1 MWNRWKGGS
10 FMKYVLGVDLGTSAT
25 KTILVDE
32 NGVTKTSAEYAY
44 PMYQP
49 QNGWAEQDPH
59 DWKKAVLETI
69 AKVVKE
75 AGVKAEEVVGI
86 GLSGQMH
93 GCVMLDEKGEPL
105 GRTILWCDQRS
116 DKQVDEMLEL
126 LPMEKWLDI
135 SANPPLAAWTA
146 AKILWIRDNE
156 PDTYRQCRHI
166 LLPKDYLRYVLTGVF
181 ATDVSDATGM
191 QLLDVEHRCWS
202 KEILDALQIDES
214 FLGKVYESQEIT
226 GYLLPEIA
234 EQCGLTTKTAVV
246 AGGSDN
252 ACAAV
257 GTGVV
262 EEGQAFVTLGTSS
275 VVYTHFDR
283 YIKVPEGGLHVCCCA
298 VPGCWHSMGGP
309 MSAGLSIEWFK
320 DKFCQ
325 DLIQKANEENRSFY
339 DMITEMTDKI
349 PIGSER
355 LIYLP
360 FLMGERTP
368 HMDPLY
374 RGAFLG
380 LNTVHTQ
387 AHMLRAIMEGVV
399 FCLADCNNMLKDQ
412 GIEVNTLRVCGGGSR
427 SIVYRKMLAALF
439 CCDIHRL
446 DKEEGAAYGAAILAG
461 AGTGVYASI
470 REACSRFV
478 KERDSVG
485 FSVEDAEKYRQFHKI
500 YDSMYESLKQD
511 FASLAKL

>member
-1 MWNRWKGGS
+1 
-10 FMKYVLGVDLGTSAT
+10 MKYVLGIDLGTSAT

-32 NGVTKTSAEYAY
+32 NGVTRASAEYSY
-44 PMYQP
+44 PMDQP
-49 QNGWAEQDPH
+49 HNGWAEQDPA
-59 DWKKAVLETI
+59 DWKKAVLATI
-69 AKVVKE
+69 KEVVQKTKVKP
-75 AGVKAEEVVGI
+75 EEVTGI

-93 GCVMLDEKGEPL
+93 GSVLLDENNEPL

-116 DKQVDEMLEL
+116 SRQVDEMLEL
-126 LPMEKWLDI
+126 LPMEKWLEI

-146 AKILWIRDNE
+146 AKMLWIRENE
-156 PDTYRQCRHI
+156 PEKYAKCRHL
-166 LLPKDYLRYVLTGVF
+166 LLPKDYIRFVLTGEF

-191 QLLDVEHRCWS
+191 QMLDVQNRCWS
-202 KEILDALQIDES
+202 DEILDALKIDKS
-214 FLGKVYESQEIT
+214 ILGKLYESQEVT

-234 EQCGLTTKTAVV
+234 EECGLSTKTAVV

-262 EEGQAFVTLGTSS
+262 NEGQAFVTLGTSA
-275 VVYTHFDR
+275 VVYSHFDH
-283 YIKVPEGGLHVCCCA
+283 YIRVPEGGLHVCCCA

-320 DKFCQ
+320 DRFCQ
-325 DLIQKANEENRSFY
+325 DLVQKAKEENRSFY
-339 DMITEMTDKI
+339 DMLTEITDAV

-380 LNTVHTQ
+380 LNAVHSQ

-399 FCLADCNNMLKDQ
+399 YCLADCNNMLKEQ
-412 GIEVNTLRVCGGGSR
+412 GIQVTSMRACGGGSR
-427 SIVYRKMLAALF
+427 SIVYRKMLADLF
-439 CCDIHRL
+439 ECDIHTL
-446 DKEEGAAYGAAILAG
+446 GEEGGAAYGAAILAG
-461 AGTGVYASI
+461 VGTGPYPSV
-470 REACSRFV
+470 REACSRFITEKDTV
-478 KERDSVG
+478 SCDPK
-485 FSVEDAEKYRQFHKI
+485 DAELYKKYHRI
-500 YDSMYESLKQD
+500 YDHMYEALKSD
-511 FASLAKL
+511 FAELAKL

>member
-1 MWNRWKGGS
+1 
-10 FMKYVLGVDLGTSAT
+10 MKYVLGIDLGTSAT

-32 NGVTKTSAEYAY
+32 NGVTRASAEYSY

-49 QNGWAEQDPH
+49 HNGWAEQDPA
-59 DWKKAVLETI
+59 DWKKAVLATI
-69 AKVVKE
+69 KEVVQKTKVKP
-75 AGVKAEEVVGI
+75 EEVTGI

-93 GCVMLDEKGEPL
+93 GSVLLDENNEPL

-116 DKQVDEMLEL
+116 SRQVDEMLEL
-126 LPMEKWLDI
+126 LPMEKWLEI

-146 AKILWIRDNE
+146 AKMLWIRENE
-156 PDTYRQCRHI
+156 PEKYAKCRHL
-166 LLPKDYLRYVLTGVF
+166 LLPKDYIRFVLTGEF

-191 QLLDVEHRCWS
+191 QMLDVQNRCWS
-202 KEILDALQIDES
+202 DEILDALKIDKS
-214 FLGKVYESQEIT
+214 ILGKLYESQEVT

-234 EQCGLTTKTAVV
+234 EECGLSTKTAVV

-262 EEGQAFVTLGTSS
+262 NEGQAFVTLGTSA
-275 VVYTHFDR
+275 VVFSHFDH
-283 YIKVPEGGLHVCCCA
+283 YIRVPEGGLHVCCCA

-320 DKFCQ
+320 DRFCQ
-325 DLIQKANEENRSFY
+325 DLVQKAKEENRSFY
-339 DMITEMTDKI
+339 DMLTEITDAV

-380 LNTVHTQ
+380 LNTVHSQ

-399 FCLADCNNMLKDQ
+399 YCLADCNNMLKEQ
-412 GIEVNTLRVCGGGSR
+412 GIQVTSMRACGGGSR
-427 SIVYRKMLAALF
+427 SIVYRKMLADLF
-439 CCDIHRL
+439 ECDIHTL
-446 DKEEGAAYGAAILAG
+446 GEEGGAAYGAAILAG
-461 AGTGVYASI
+461 VGTGVYPSV
-470 REACSRFV
+470 REACARFITEKDTV
-478 KERDSVG
+478 SCEPK
-485 FSVEDAEKYRQFHKI
+485 DAELYKKYHKI
-500 YDSMYESLKQD
+500 YDHMYEALKAD
-511 FASLAKL
+511 FAELAKL

>member
-1 MWNRWKGGS
+1 MR
-10 FMKYVLGVDLGTSAT
+10 YVLGIDLGTSAT

-32 NGVTKTSAEYAY
+32 NGITHASAEYSY

-49 QNGWAEQDPH
+49 RNGWAEQDPA
-59 DWKKAVLETI
+59 DWRKAVLTTI
-69 AKVVKE
+69 RQVVREAKVKP
-75 AGVKAEEVVGI
+75 EEVAGI

-93 GCVMLDEKGEPL
+93 GSVMLDEQGEPI

-116 DKQVDEMLEL
+116 SRQVDEMLEL
-126 LPMEKWLDI
+126 LPMEKWLEI
-135 SANPPLAAWTA
+135 TANPPLAAWTA
-146 AKILWIRDNE
+146 AKFLWIRENE
-156 PDTYRQCRHI
+156 PEKYEKCRHL
-166 LLPKDYLRYVLTGVF
+166 LLPKDYIRYVLTGVF

-191 QLLDVEHRCWS
+191 QMLDVRNRCWS
-202 KEILDALQIDES
+202 DEVLDALKIDRS
-214 FLGKVYESQEIT
+214 ILGRLYESQEVT

-234 EQCGLTTKTAVV
+234 QECGLSTKTAVV

-257 GTGVV
+257 GTGIVR
-262 EEGQAFVTLGTSS
+262 EGQAFVTLGTSA
-275 VVYTHFDR
+275 VVYTHFDHYVR
-283 YIKVPEGGLHVCCCA
+283 VPEGGLHVCCCA

-325 DLIQKANEENRSFY
+325 DLVQKAKEEGRSFY
-339 DMITEMTDKI
+339 TMLTEMVDKI
-349 PIGSER
+349 PVGSEK

-399 FCLADCNNMLKDQ
+399 YCLADCNNMLKEQ
-412 GIEVNTLRVCGGGSR
+412 GIQVTTMRACGGGSR
-427 SIVYRKMLAALF
+427 NIVYRKMLADLF
-439 CCDIHRL
+439 ECDIHML
-446 DKEEGAAYGAAILAG
+446 GGEGGAAYGAAILE
-461 AGTGVYASI
+461 GTGTGLYPSV
-470 REACSRFV
+470 REACDRFI
-478 KERDSVG
+478 KEKDTVSCNP
-485 FSVEDAEKYRQFHKI
+485 EEAELYKKYHKI
-500 YDSMYESLKQD
+500 YDRMYEALKAE
-511 FASLAKL
+511 FTELAKL